1 MHRYLNHSDHRF
13 LWNAILN
20 WQQLVSIDH

>member
-1 MHRYLNHSDHRF
+1 MNRSDHRF

-20 WQQLVSIDH
+20 WTALTRPGV